1 MRAYFLV
8 LVFIL
13 AAGET
18 YSQSFGEDLKE
29 FGNTGADL
37 LKEIPPDK
45 QQETIAYLTTLSL
58 TTASYFIDKEMK
70 HFTQNNKTPFLD
82 AVFVFDKYYIEVLGA
97 GTALLYLHGL
107 ISGNGKNQS
116 LGLRLGESIVYSTL
130 ITNIIKMTAGRT
142 RPFKT
147 DDNGEFNFF
156 QTSWEKTS
164 FPSGHSNFIWAVA
177 GILAGEN
184 SDPYFQTALYTVAA
198 LGAFARVYN
207 NVHWL
212 SDTVMGSAI
221 GYLTAQF
228 INDRHKNKLK
238 EKEAAPPPPLF
249 RISIPIN

>member
-1 MRAYFLV
+1 MNIWILFL
-8 LVFIL
+8 LITFT
-13 AAGET
+13 AGL
-18 YSQSFGEDLKE
+18 SLGQSIGEDLKE
-29 FGNTGADL
+29 FGNTGVDL

-45 QQETIAYLTTLSL
+45 QQETFAYLTTVSL

-70 HFTQNNKTPFLD
+70 HLTQNNKTPLLD

-97 GTALLYLHGL
+97 GTALLYLHGMV
-107 ISGNGKNQS
+107 SGNDKNQS
-116 LGLRLGESIVYSTL
+116 LGLRLGESVIYSTL
-130 ITNIIKMTAGRT
+130 ITNILKMTAGRT
-142 RPFKT
+142 RPLKT

-156 QTSWEKTS
+156 ETSWEKTS

-184 SDPYFQTALYTVAA
+184 SDPYFQTLVYSVAV

-207 NVHWL
+207 NAHWL

-221 GYLTAQF
+221 GFLTAQF

-238 EKEAAPPPPLF
+238 EKEASPPPPLF